1 MPDPIAGRSLET
13 LVEELATATSGAGG
27 GVAAASATA
36 LAAALVE
43 LVARASYEG
52 WDEAPATATQA
63 QALRVRALELADA
76 ESAAF
81 ADALAALRPAP
92 DGPRPELRPALELA
106 ANVPLRIA
114 KAAAEVASLAKEA
127 ATRGVDDRRADAAAA
142 ALLAEGAA
150 RAAAHLVEV
159 NLAVQPG
166 DTRSAAARVAAT
178 SAGEAAKAATKIR

>member
-81 ADALAALRPAP
+81 ADALAALRPTSRWPAP
-92 DGPRPELRPALELA
+92 RRVSRASGRRWGRAWTPA
-106 ANVPLRIA
+106 
-114 KAAAEVASLAKEA
+114 SH
-127 ATRGVDDRRADAAAA
+127 
-142 ALLAEGAA
+142 AA
-150 RAAAHLVEV
+150 RAGRNAPRTGLGQMV
-159 NLAVQPG
+159 
-166 DTRSAAARVAAT
+166 
-178 SAGEAAKAATKIR
+178 